1 MDAVLNN
8 GTRWD
13 AIMKEIKYPRTLNS
27 ITKRW
32 HGKLKFEK
40 RGKEIVKVLV
50 ER

>member
-1 MDAVLNN
+1 MDAVLKN
-8 GTRWD
+8 GTKWD
-13 AIMKEIKYPRTLNS
+13 YIIKEIKYPRTLNS

-40 RGKEIVKVLV
+40 RGKEIVEELN